1 MIRKAIRQNRK
12 SKIIVTG
19 CYAQSDYEDL
29 QKIEGISLIA
39 GNGEKN
45 EILQQLEKINLHD
58 TVIRVN
64 PAKYLKKY
72 DSILKN
78 KSSSLHTRALLKIQK
93 MVAID
98 SVLIVRFPMLED
110 LPGADP

>member
-45 EILQQLEKINLHD
+45 DILQQLEKID
-58 TVIRVN
+58 
-64 PAKYLKKY
+64 
-72 DSILKN
+72 
-78 KSSSLHTRALLKIQK
+78 
-93 MVAID
+93 
-98 SVLIVRFPMLED
+98 F
-110 LPGADP
+110 